1 MKLKRPLL
9 VVGIVALTLI
19 LSNLTKVAVTSNEFS
34 ENYPPVVCPATP
46 SGESSAVSIPSTQTG
61 SRFFGKKIKYL

>member
-46 SGESSAVSIPSTQTG
+46 
-61 SRFFGKKIKYL
+61 